1 MTEPVVVE
9 SKAVPI
15 KGQQITL
22 KKLTDGQITLLLRE
36 SRRMQRDDVTG
47 AQGMEALERVD
58 RILHSVIVFDEDKKT
73 VDDLLETGELTLKE
87 LTREVMNLFASDE
100 AEKPK
105 VVRRGRPPKHS

>member
-22 KKLTDGQITLLLRE
+22 KKLTDGQIALLLRE

-47 AQGMEALERVD
+47 AQGLAAMERVD
-58 RILHSVIVFDEDKKT
+58 RILHSVIVFDEDKAT
-73 VDDLLETGELTLKE
+73 VDGLIETGELTLKE
-87 LTREVMNLFASDE
+87 LTQAVMNLFTSDE

-105 VVRRGRPPKHS
+105 VIRRGRPPKRA